1 MKSAL
6 ACQWF
11 LLLVGSTLP
20 STSSA
25 FTTVTSSS
33 GSSLNKVPPNR
44 FQSVKGSSFSPVSRT
59 KRANSRIFQQEQKNQ
74 NEQVANNDSLENSS
88 MDFNSR
94 FLAEA
99 RATGEALSLLYG
111 YLSRDDEQVTPNDI
125 VQICDEIDLVIQSN
139 NPNNL
144 LIESLALK
152 QKALELSRY
161 HLLVKLMK
169 KDYSAYVETAK
180 FLSPTRINRLDLPNV
195 QDVPYNDI
203 MPSMAVMRGNNGD
216 DKNNNSNNQDTDSSL
231 LVDDCTLENMQYQE
245 SLLDKILL
253 SIFRNL
259 VEKNTGG
266 ISSPKKGI
274 EGLLEQGR
282 TFMLQPNQTPQAQHT
297 MVKETLGGLMTPF
310 LPPFYRIF
318 MSGIVPNVGTPWDG
332 KQLGPWF
339 YAPWLT
345 TLVTPTFFGF
355 LVGPSRPN
363 RRRDGQRGGLV
374 VEKCKFLQESGCKG
388 LCLHQCKIPA
398 QEFFKGELGL
408 DLTVSPNFATQ
419 ECQWS
424 FGEKPLA
431 PEEDPSFPGGC
442 LKGCES
448 RLAMMVMAQNNGTSD
463 ASLLS
468 CSR

>member
-1 MKSAL
+1 MKSVL
-6 ACQWF
+6 ACQYVF
-11 LLLVGSTLP
+11 ILFGTST

-25 FTTVTSSS
+25 FTTITSTRKIATAPHCRSPYHCNHHNNHIITESS
-33 GSSLNKVPPNR
+33 D
-44 FQSVKGSSFSPVSRT
+44 SFRRP
-59 KRANSRIFQQEQKNQ
+59 NSRIFQQQKP
-74 NEQVANNDSLENSS
+74 NEDIIISNNDDSMTSS
-88 MDFNSR
+88 NDLNGR
-94 FLAEA
+94 LVAELK
-99 RATGEALSLLYG
+99 ATGEAISLLYS
-111 YLSRDDEQVTPNDI
+111 YLSRNDEQVTPNDI
-125 VQICDEIDLVIQSN
+125 VQLCDDLDLVIQSN
-139 NPNNL
+139 NPDKNL

-152 QKALELSRY
+152 QKVLEFSRY
-161 HLLVKLMK
+161 HLLVKLMR
-169 KDYSAYVETAK
+169 KDYTAYVETAK
-180 FLSPTRINRLDLPNV
+180 FLSPGRINRLDLPNV

-203 MPSMAVMRGNNGD
+203 MPSMAVVGR
-216 DKNNNSNNQDTDSSL
+216 SNDQDAAADL
-231 LVDDCTLENMQYQE
+231 LVEDCTLDNMQYQE

-253 SIFRNL
+253 TLFRNL

-282 TFMLQPNQTPQAQHT
+282 TFMLQPNQTPDAQHT
-297 MVKETLGGLMTPF
+297 MVKQTLGGLMTPV

-318 MSGIVPNVGTPWDG
+318 MSGIVPNLGTPWDG

-398 QEFFKGELGL
+398 QEFFREELGL

-431 PEEDPSFPGGC
+431 PEDDPSFPSGC

-448 RLAMMVMAQNNGTSD
+448 RLAMAVVKNDGDDNRSN
-463 ASLLS
+463 ASSVLLS